1 MEKITIVNPKGQEV
15 VADLI
20 SVFKINETNNEYVLY
35 TFNQKD
41 DNNKV
46 KDYVSRLRIENGK
59 SYFDTIVDDS
69 EWEMVKKAIEDL
81 KEGNA

>member
-41 DNNKV
+41 ENNKV

>member
-41 DNNKV
+41 ENNKV

-69 EWEMVKKAIEDL
+69 EWEMVKKAIEGL